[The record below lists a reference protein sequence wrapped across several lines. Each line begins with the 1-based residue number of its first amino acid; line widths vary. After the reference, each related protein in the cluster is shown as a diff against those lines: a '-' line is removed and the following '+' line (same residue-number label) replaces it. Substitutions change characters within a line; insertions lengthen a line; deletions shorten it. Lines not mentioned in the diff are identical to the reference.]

1 MYYKYKCANKT
12 IRVFV
17 SSYDFDNYV
26 AVEDNGKLYDRITR
40 EDKFGKF
47 FTWDCEKIYLN
58 DWVRS
63 SMKELKWKIENNIRV
78 TSDDLCQAIMSD
90 GIENVRFKV
99 PLNTTCGFGF
109 FLNGNEFKETL
120 CMIKEEPNRNV
131 KQNYK
136 ITLVPVNP
144 NSSIASKTDYYTM
157 DFLSLIES
165 GNIQIVER
173 ENAK

>member
-26 AVEDNGKLYDRITR
+26 TVEDNGKLYDRTIH

-47 FTWDCEKIYLN
+47 FTWDREKIYLD
-58 DWVRS
+58 DWLRS
-63 SMKELKWKIENNIRV
+63 SIKELKWKIENNIRV

-90 GIENVRFKV
+90 GIENVRFMV

-109 FLNGNEFKETL
+109 FLDGNKFKETL
-120 CMIKEEPNRNV
+120 CMIRESWNREV

-144 NSSIASKTDYYTM
+144 DDSVASRVDYYTM
-157 DFLSLIES
+157 DFLSLSDRGYIA
-165 GNIQIVER
+165 IVEGR
-173 ENAK
+173 IQ

>member
-1 MYYKYKCANKT
+1 MYYNYKCKDKT
-12 IRVFV
+12 ISVFV
-17 SSYDFDNYV
+17 SSNELCDCVTVTSN
-26 AVEDNGKLYDRITR
+26 KKSYDRTIR

-47 FTWDCEKIYLN
+47 FTWDREKIYLD
-58 DWVRS
+58 DWLRS
-63 SMKELKWKIENNIRV
+63 SIKELKWKIENNIRV

-90 GIENVRFKV
+90 GIENVRFMV

-109 FLNGNEFKETL
+109 FLDGNKFKETL
-120 CMIKEEPNRNV
+120 CMIRESWNREV

-144 NSSIASKTDYYTM
+144 DDSVASRVDYYTM

-165 GNIQIVER
+165 GNIAIVEGR
-173 ENAK
+173 IQ

>member
-26 AVEDNGKLYDRITR
+26 TVEDNGKLYDRTIY
-40 EDKFGKF
+40 EDKTGKF
-47 FTWDCEKIYLN
+47 FTWNHEKIYLD
-58 DWVRS
+58 DWLRS
-63 SMKELKWKIENNIRV
+63 SMKKLKQKIENKIRV
-78 TSDDLCQAIMSD
+78 TTDDLCQAIMSD
-90 GIENVRFKV
+90 GIENVRFMV

-136 ITLVPVNP
+136 ITLIPVNP
-144 NSSIASKTDYYTM
+144 NRSIASKTEYYTM

-165 GNIQIVER
+165 GNIQIVEKG
-173 ENAK
+173 NAK

>member
-1 MYYKYKCANKT
+1 MYYNYKCKDKT

-17 SSYDFDNYV
+17 SSNELCDCVTVTSN
-26 AVEDNGKLYDRITR
+26 KKSYDRTIR

-47 FTWDCEKIYLN
+47 FTWDHEKIYLD
-58 DWVRS
+58 DWLRS
-63 SMKELKWKIENNIRV
+63 SIKELKWKIENNIRV

-90 GIENVRFKV
+90 GIENVRFMV

-109 FLNGNEFKETL
+109 FLDGNKFKETL
-120 CMIKEEPNRNV
+120 CMIRESWNREV

-144 NSSIASKTDYYTM
+144 DDSVASRVDYYTM

-165 GNIQIVER
+165 GNIAIVEGR
-173 ENAK
+173 IQ